1 LKYREQA
8 SVPRRP
14 RTVQLL
20 LNAAICLVFLATCG
34 GAQVSAGGGPG
45 RAGDER
51 AQRFDA
57 LTMTLELDET
67 SVRTGGE
74 IESRLLIE
82 NRSGKTVTD
91 PGCLIAAGRYSLI
104 PMDEPDAELWLAPV
118 VDCQGPFT
126 MPDGFEES
134 YSGPTFPAAT
144 KFGDPLPPGRYIAS
158 LHIEELSDRFQQPVV
173 ITE

>member
-1 LKYREQA
+1 MR
-8 SVPRRP
+8 
-14 RTVQLL
+14 LL
-20 LNAAICLVFLATCG
+20 LNAAICLVFLGACG
-34 GAQVSAGGGPG
+34 GAQGSAGGGPR
-45 RAGDER
+45 RAGDDR
-51 AQRFDA
+51 AHRFDA

-67 SVRTGGE
+67 SVRVGGE

-91 PGCLIAAGRYSLI
+91 PRCLIAAGRYALV

-118 VDCQGPFT
+118 VDCQGAFA
-126 MPDGFEES
+126 MPDGFQKS

-158 LHIEELSDRFQQPVV
+158 LKIEGLSGRLQQPVV